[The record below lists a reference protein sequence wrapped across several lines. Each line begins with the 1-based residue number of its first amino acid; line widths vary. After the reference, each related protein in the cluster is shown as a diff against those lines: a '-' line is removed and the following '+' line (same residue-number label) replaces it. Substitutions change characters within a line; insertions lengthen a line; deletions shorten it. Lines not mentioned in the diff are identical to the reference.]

1 MKLFDI
7 IIKPEHIIILN
18 FALQRKFSINIS
30 FIYLS
35 QLNIFNCKHCLVFK
49 KLQ

>member
-7 IIKPEHIIILN
+7 VIKHEHIIILN
-18 FALQRKFSINIS
+18 LFLQRKFSINIF

-35 QLNIFNCKHCLVFK
+35 QLNIFNCKHCLGFI
-49 KLQ
+49 KLR

>member
-7 IIKPEHIIILN
+7 VIKPEHIIILN
-18 FALQRKFSINIS
+18 FVLQRKFSINIF

-35 QLNIFNCKHCLVFK
+35 QLNIFNCKHCLGFK